1 MSEASL
7 RPYAGAAD
15 LRRMQDALSPRF
27 VAGEVWH
34 VGDLAWAAR
43 DCGHVQLAPLV
54 TLVESAEGH
63 LLGWV
68 WSQMYGWFDAVT
80 VTEDDG
86 QLADLLVATAIDTAA
101 RLVAA
106 GDALPTLRTLCL
118 EEDAPLTA
126 ALSGRGFVADA
137 GESLEVTR
145 RSLDDL
151 PDPVLP
157 EGLRLTGVEGE
168 ALVDSRVEAHRAA
181 FAPSRLTLEG
191 FRRVRR
197 TWPYRP
203 ELDRVVVDG
212 EGRVLAACLA
222 WLDEATGWGMLEPV
236 GTRPDQQ
243 RRGLGATVCLDALH
257 ALKAAG
263 AHSAQVSCVGGSA
276 GYATYRSIGFATERR
291 MRIWRREPPFTPG

>member
-7 RPYAGAAD
+7 RPYAGAVN
-15 LRRMQDALSPRF
+15 LRRMQDAVSPRSA
-27 VAGEVWH
+27 AGDWWH
-34 VGDLAWAAR
+34 VGDLAWAVR

-54 TLVESAEGH
+54 TLVESTAGE

-80 VTEDDG
+80 VTEDD
-86 QLADLLVATAIDTAA
+86 
-101 RLVAA
+101 
-106 GDALPTLRTLCL
+106 
-118 EEDAPLTA
+118 
-126 ALSGRGFVADA
+126 
-137 GESLEVTR
+137 
-145 RSLDDL
+145 L

-157 EGLRLTGVEGE
+157 EGLRLSGVEDE
-168 ALVDSRVEAHRAA
+168 ALVDARVEAHRAA

-191 FRRVRR
+191 FQRVRR

-236 GTRPDQQ
+236 GTRPEQQ
-243 RRGLGATVCLDALH
+243 RRGLGAAVCLDALH

-263 AHSAQVSCVGGSA
+263 AHAAQVSCAGGSA
-276 GYATYRSIGFATERR
+276 GCETYHSIGFVTERR
-291 MRIWRREPPFTPG
+291 MRIWSARGIGGVSP